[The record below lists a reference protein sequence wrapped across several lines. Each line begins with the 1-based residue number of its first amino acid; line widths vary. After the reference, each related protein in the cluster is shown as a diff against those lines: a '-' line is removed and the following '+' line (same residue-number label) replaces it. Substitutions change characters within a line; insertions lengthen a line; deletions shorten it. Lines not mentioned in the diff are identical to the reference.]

1 MPWFAHLPHSH
12 LFENRD
18 SLGNPVLRE
27 CAHDLRCYV
36 HKPLIPATILLYP
49 VALPLHPPRPSHPRQ
64 RADNP
69 SCCFRA

>member
-1 MPWFAHLPHSH
+1 MLLVCPLTTPTSR
-12 LFENRD
+12 NRD

-49 VALPLHPPRPSHPRQ
+49 VALPSTLHAQSPSTE
-64 RADNP
+64 
-69 SCCFRA
+69 S